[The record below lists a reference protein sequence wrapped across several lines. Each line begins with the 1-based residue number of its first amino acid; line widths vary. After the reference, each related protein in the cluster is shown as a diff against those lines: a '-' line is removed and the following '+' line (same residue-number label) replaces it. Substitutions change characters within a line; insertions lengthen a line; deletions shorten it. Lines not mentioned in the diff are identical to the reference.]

1 MQKFFIFFLIV
12 SSVAV
17 AQKSSRDRVT
27 DKSFINSIKPV
38 IDDSAIQ
45 NWEFIPD
52 GTPITTEN
60 GKYFSYKIAS
70 KNSPRR
76 IILQSIVNDWK
87 LDFGRVDLIGF
98 SKNSRYFIYKAK
110 DSLCIYNL
118 QDRKLFRTITS
129 IKNSQLPAE
138 AKKLSWLE
146 SEGNEFVWAGW
157 QLKASQDL
165 YVYNLVTGKEYQY
178 KDVANYLFDQQGT
191 VLVLKKNDN
200 SIEWIDLVSHQTSTV
215 WTGKTNNVVPGAMAI
230 DHAGKQLAFILQ
242 EKHKSNSENSVWLY
256 QRGMNHLIEKA
267 NNESSGIDSGLT
279 ISNSISFNPNGSY
292 IDIILQR
299 ATNTLITR
307 NDVHVDIWNYKDTLL
322 QSTQLHAGSE
332 GLLEPQQYIAKI
344 AINSNQLIQ
353 LTHKFGDRIGSSNV
367 NDYIVICGNASGDRF
382 WQSSKDSNWLVS
394 LKTGEK
400 RLLTVNSEIEYNF
413 SPNDK
418 YLLYY
423 DPKIKNYLSIDL
435 TTNKTVNLTAMLK
448 PLTMANRSLE
458 PYTYP
463 LEQLGKKL
471 ILNWTIGV
479 AGWMEGG
486 DKVLVYDDFD
496 IWQFDLS
503 SSGLPINL
511 TGGYG
516 RENNI
521 RFRLASRDLLTGL
534 SWKAPLLLMAF
545 NCDTKQNGFYR
556 LPPNQP
562 GKLQLLT
569 ISSHTYYHPPKSAY
583 THINSD
589 PGMPPIRAGNLNQ
602 WLVKRQGNHE
612 SVNYYL
618 THDFKHFKA
627 LTNITPE
634 KNYNFLQ
641 SELITWTRPD
651 GDINQGILYKPDNFD
666 PNKRYP
672 LLVSAYSR
680 HSDALNRYLRPN
692 YSSTPIFD
700 IPYMVSRDYLVF
712 VPDIHYML
720 GAHGRSGLISV
731 ETGIQAI
738 AQLPYVDTSRIA
750 LTGHSFSGQTAY
762 YIAANSHLFKA
773 VIAGAG
779 WTDMTSSYLQLEG
792 AAGKAKTESYMGFLE
807 DNFNHYS
814 IWERPDLYQ
823 TESPVLKADKVQTP
837 LLIFHN
843 QADGKP
849 FEQAIEMFLAL
860 RRLEKPVWM
869 LQYDDGGHVVGGK
882 QSIDFTIRI
891 TQFFDHYLKGLP
903 APHWMTRGVRASQKG
918 IDDGYDLDQFG
929 KCGVQCNVCNE
940 INIGHK

>member
-1 MQKFFIFFLIV
+1 MRIFFIFFLLINTV
-12 SSVAV
+12 GFSQES
-17 AQKSSRDRVT
+17 VT
-27 DKSFINSIKPV
+27 DKGLINTIKPI

-52 GTPITTEN
+52 GTPIITEN
-60 GKYFSYKIAS
+60 GKFFAYRIAG

-76 IILQSIVNDWK
+76 IILQSIDNDWK
-87 LDFGRVDLIGF
+87 HDFGRVDLIGF

-110 DSLCIYNL
+110 DSLCFYNL
-118 QDRKLFRTITS
+118 QDRKLFRAIAG
-129 IKNSQLPAE
+129 IKNSQLPA
-138 AKKLSWLE
+138 ATKKLSWLE
-146 SEGNEFVWAGW
+146 SEGHEFVWAGW
-157 QLKASQDL
+157 QFKKDNDL
-165 YVYNLVTGKEYQY
+165 YLYNLVTGKEYQY
-178 KDVANYLFDQQGT
+178 KDIANYLFDQQGKF
-191 VLVLKKNDN
+191 LVLKKLNN
-200 SIEWIDLVSHQTSTV
+200 SIEWIDLVSHQSYIV
-215 WTGKTNNVVPGAMAI
+215 WTGKTNDIEPGAMTI
-230 DHAGKQLAFILQ
+230 DYAGKQLAFILQ
-242 EKHKSNSENSVWLY
+242 EKHPINPKNSVWLY
-256 QRGMNHLIEKA
+256 RQGLSHPMEKA
-267 NNESSGIDSGLT
+267 NNQSTGIDSGLT
-279 ISNSISFNPNGSY
+279 ISNSISFNQNAKY

-299 ATNTLITR
+299 TANPKIAR

-322 QSTQLHAGSE
+322 QSVQLHAGSE
-332 GLLEPQQYIAKI
+332 GLLEPQQYMAKI
-344 AINSNQLIQ
+344 DISSNRLIQ

-367 NDYIVICGNASGDRF
+367 GDYIVICSNTSGDHF

-400 RLLTVNSEIEYNF
+400 KLLTVNSEIEYNF
-413 SPNDK
+413 SPNGK

-435 TTNKTVNLTAMLK
+435 TTNKTMNLTAMLK
-448 PLTMANRSLE
+448 PLIMANRSLE
-458 PYTYP
+458 PYTYA
-463 LEQLGKKL
+463 LEQPGKKL

-486 DKVLVYDDFD
+486 GKVLVYDDFD
-496 IWQFDLS
+496 VWQLDVS
-503 SSGLPINL
+503 GSGLPINL

-521 RFRLASRDLLTGL
+521 RFRLASRDLITGI
-534 SWKAPLLLMAF
+534 SWKVPLLLMAF
-545 NCDTKQNGFYR
+545 NCYTKQNGFYQ
-556 LPPNQP
+556 LFPNQP
-562 GKLQLLT
+562 GKLQQFT
-569 ISSHTYYHPPKSAY
+569 ISSHTYYHPPKSVY

-602 WLVKRQGNHE
+602 WLVKRQSNHE

-618 THDFKHFKA
+618 THDFKNFKA

-692 YSSTPIFD
+692 YSSNPIFD
-700 IPYMVSRDYLVF
+700 IPYMVSRGYLVF

-720 GAHGRSGLISV
+720 GGHGRSGLISV

-738 AQLPYVDTSRIA
+738 AQLPYVDTSRMA

-779 WTDMTSSYLQLEG
+779 WTDMISSYLQLAG

-807 DNFNHYS
+807 GNFSHYS
-814 IWERPDLYQ
+814 IWERPELYQ
-823 TESPVLKADKVQTP
+823 AESPVLSADKIRTP

-843 QADGKP
+843 QGDGKP
-849 FEQAIEMFLAL
+849 FEQAVEMFLSL

-869 LQYDDGGHVVGGK
+869 LQYDDAGHIVGGK

-891 TQFFDHYLKGLP
+891 TQFFDHYLKGLS
-903 APHWMTRGVRASQKG
+903 APRWMTRGIRANQKG
-918 IDDGYDLDQFG
+918 IDDGYELDKSG
-929 KCGVQCNVCNE
+929 KCGLYCNVCNR
-940 INIGHK
+940 K